1 MISLFRKIR
10 RRLLSTGQMPVDNQQ
25 YFRYAR
31 YAVGEIL
38 LVVIG
43 ILIALQVNSWKQV
56 RDNREI
62 ERNLLVRIKT
72 DLEKDIKEYANVKA
86 FKSMQNASCLRLLD
100 HFIDPSL
107 PITDTVQFLND
118 LHLTV
123 YFILPNANMTSF
135 EIATSTGQLTK
146 ITSDSLVSD
155 LSAYFSDTQLEQHV
169 TETKRYTNA
178 FVENHLAKK
187 YPLFSKYVKA
197 NDGQGNSYTLDRY
210 KSDQRPILPLGE
222 LLQDVGLENHLNLL
236 SVRLHIGILGLN
248 KEMSWATRLVEKID
262 RHLESL

>member
-1 MISLFRKIR
+1 
-10 RRLLSTGQMPVDNQQ
+10 MPVDNQQ

-43 ILIALQVNSWKQV
+43 ILIAFQVNAWKQV

-72 DLEKDIKEYANVKA
+72 DLEKDITEYANVKA

-169 TETKRYTNA
+169 TETKRFTNVY
-178 FVENHLAKK
+178 VEDHLARQ

-197 NDGQGNSYTLDRY
+197 NDGQGNSYALDRY
-210 KSDQRPILPLGE
+210 RNDQRPILPIGE
-222 LLQDVGLENHLNLL
+222 LLRDMGLENHLNLL

-248 KEMSWATRLVEKID
+248 KEMSWARRLVEKID